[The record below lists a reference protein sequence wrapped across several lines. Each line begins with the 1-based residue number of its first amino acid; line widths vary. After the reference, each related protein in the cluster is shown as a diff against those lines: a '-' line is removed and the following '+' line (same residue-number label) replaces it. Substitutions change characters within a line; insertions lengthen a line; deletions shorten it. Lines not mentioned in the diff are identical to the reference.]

1 MNKDRQTKM
10 AKTIVS
16 IVKGQRGPDEQQIDA
31 MVRRAVA
38 LIGGISDI
46 VSRGDTVVINPNLI
60 APAAPER
67 GATTDVRICR
77 AIAGLVKEIGATP
90 VIAESSAIGVDTEEA
105 FAAAGYD
112 RLRTEGFDV
121 IDLKKSKTVRVPV
134 PKGKV
139 LKEVDLPE
147 LVVNAQAIISVPTMK
162 THDQV
167 LATLSL
173 KNMKGLLPDT
183 LKKKF
188 HTTYGVFQAVADLN
202 TVVRPALAVVD
213 GIIGQEGLGPL
224 FGDPVEMDLV
234 IAGKD
239 PVAVDSIT
247 GLVMGI
253 DPEQIETTRLAAE
266 LGIGVMDPALIE
278 VAGESV
284 SAVRRRFKLASEA
297 ISDSMHFPQGFELIF
312 NEKACTG
319 CRNGVLSTLRDLD
332 VEGQLEKAR
341 GLRIIA
347 GQMDHEPPPAPGKR
361 TLLVGACTA
370 RFKDYEEFVN
380 GCPPNNVDI
389 ISAITGTGEHDFF
402 TQRPQSD

>member
-1 MNKDRQTKM
+1 MP
-10 AKTIVS
+10 KTVVS
-16 IVKGQRGPDEQQIDA
+16 IVKGQKKPDERQIDA
-31 MVRRAVA
+31 MVRQAVA
-38 LIGGISDI
+38 LIGGITDI
-46 VSRGDTVVINPNLI
+46 ISPGDTVVINPNLI
-60 APAAPER
+60 APATAET
-67 GATTDVRICR
+67 GATTDVRVCR
-77 AIAGLVKEIGATP
+77 ALASLVKEIGATP

-105 FAAAGYD
+105 FATAGYD
-112 RLRTEGFDV
+112 RLRNEGFDL
-121 IDLKKSKTVRVPV
+121 IDLKKSKTVKVPV
-134 PKGKV
+134 PNGKV
-139 LKEVDLPE
+139 LKELDLPE
-147 LVVNAQAIISVPTMK
+147 LVMNAQAIVSVPSMK

-224 FGDPVEMDLV
+224 FGDPIEMDLV

-247 GLVMGI
+247 GLLMGI
-253 DPEQIETTRLAAE
+253 EPEQIETTRLAAE

-278 VAGESV
+278 VAGESI
-284 SAVRRRFKLASEA
+284 SAVRRRFRLASEA
-297 ISDSMHFPQGFELIF
+297 ISQSMHFPQGFELIF

-332 VEGQLEKAR
+332 VEGRLENAK

-347 GQMDHEPPPAPGKR
+347 GQMEHEPPPAPGKR

-370 RFKDYEEFVN
+370 RFKDRGEFVN

-389 ISAITGTGEHDFF
+389 ISAITGTGDHDFF
-402 TQRPQSD
+402 TQRSQSDR

>member
-1 MNKDRQTKM
+1 M

-16 IVKGQRGPDEQQIDA
+16 IVKGQKGPDEQQIDA

-46 VSRGDTVVINPNLI
+46 VSRGDTIVINPNLI
-60 APAAPER
+60 APAAPES
-67 GATTDVRICR
+67 GAITDVRVCR
-77 AIAGLVKEIGATP
+77 ALARLVKEIGATP

-112 RLRTEGFDV
+112 QLRNEGFDV
-121 IDLKKSKTVRVPV
+121 IDLKKSKTVKVPV
-134 PKGKV
+134 PNGKV

-147 LVVNAQAIISVPTMK
+147 LVVNAQAIISVPSMK

-332 VEGQLEKAR
+332 VEGQLEKAK

-347 GQMDHEPPPAPGKR
+347 GQMDQEPSPAPGKR

-370 RFKDYEEFVN
+370 RFKDCGEFLN

-402 TQRPQSD
+402 TQRPPSDQ